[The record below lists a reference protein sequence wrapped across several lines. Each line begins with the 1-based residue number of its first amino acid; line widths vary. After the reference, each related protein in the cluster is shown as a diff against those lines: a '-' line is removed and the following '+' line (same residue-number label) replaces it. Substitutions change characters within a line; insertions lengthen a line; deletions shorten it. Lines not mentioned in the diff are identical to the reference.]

1 MSHQWRN
8 ISLGNL
14 TDSNDLA
21 TSPATRPI
29 PRTRSDPSTASY
41 FTPNTQACNTSY
53 NLDPYT
59 PSVYASQHHPYMQH
73 THSHCAH
80 QQAMANARARSNQ
93 DIIHSMLTPVLSD
106 LSRNSPTGSTC
117 APNHERV
124 SWERSSLQRVV
135 PSPVQGLSNDPAP
148 DSFQWSP
155 NSDPQFMNFDTQ
167 TWSDALSSPLTAA
180 NMHSYLP
187 TQYGFTPETSPV
199 SPPPYPTTTSSFQ
212 PDVKRQVSPAS
223 SSSSSQRESR
233 RGSFDTPGTGKSCS
247 HCHATSTPLWR
258 REPTTLKPLCNA
270 CGLYLQQRNKHRPQE
285 LIDADAADDSSEESE
300 GDGTG
305 PECSHC
311 RTHHT
316 SVWRRSKT
324 GAQLCNAC
332 GVYSRL
338 RGRDR
343 PLSLKRNKIKPRS
356 KHTPK

>member
-1 MSHQWRN
+1 M
-8 ISLGNL
+8 L
-14 TDSNDLA
+14 TIDLVDNA
-21 TSPATRPI
+21 STRPI
-29 PRTRSDPSTASY
+29 SRSRSSPSTATY
-41 FTPNTQACNTSY
+41 FTGTPGTQLLHGSY
-53 NLDPYT
+53 HADPYGHSLT
-59 PSVYASQHHPYMQH
+59 PYQNSHVSHSRSQNAYH
-73 THSHCAH
+73 
-80 QQAMANARARSNQ
+80 AMGHARSRSNQ
-93 DIIHSMLTPVLSD
+93 DIMHSMLTPVSD
-106 LSRNSPTGSTC
+106 VPQRSPPEPITAT
-117 APNHERV
+117 NHRRV
-124 SWERSSLQRVV
+124 SWERSGFQGGI
-135 PSPVQGLSNDPAP
+135 PSPLPGLGRDGGSDA
-148 DSFQWSP
+148 FQWSS
-155 NSDPQFMNFDTQ
+155 NSDHFMNFDAP
-167 TWSDALSSPLTAA
+167 TWNDALSSPMATP
-180 NMHSYLP
+180 NMPVHSYFPSEGYKFALA
-187 TQYGFTPETSPV
+187 SPV
-199 SPPPYPTTTSSFQ
+199 PSPPPYSGPTPSYS
-212 PDVKRQVSPAS
+212 DVKRQVSPAS
-223 SSSSSQRESR
+223 SSSSTSRRESR
-233 RGSFDTPGTGKSCS
+233 RGSLDNPGNGKSCS

-356 KHTPK
+356 KHNPTPK